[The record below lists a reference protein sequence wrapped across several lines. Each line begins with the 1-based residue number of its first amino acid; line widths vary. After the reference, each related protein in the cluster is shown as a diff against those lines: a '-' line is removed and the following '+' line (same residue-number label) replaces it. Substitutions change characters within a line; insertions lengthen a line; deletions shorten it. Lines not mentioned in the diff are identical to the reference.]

1 MADSEAHETIERA
14 WKLFQ
19 REKRAKH
26 AAALEAKLAAMVDAC
41 EELDR
46 VTSGE
51 GAGRH
56 VFERAMAR
64 ASFSP
69 PENIKGKKGSE
80 ARFLEVRLEG
90 MWPRES
96 WVPTETRGKGWNYEW
111 KRPGTGGSVSQ
122 DFQESRI
129 ENAVDQAVSVLNLYA
144 PNLYDIGDVLRP
156 QPHCWSGLRCQGLAA
171 GGMTLIPSHAA
182 LTPDLAPTL
191 CHDAQTTCSPSTPDP
206 LAAEPH
212 PASSPLTPPSCTRY
226 RIPPDA
232 DLSG

>member
-1 MADSEAHETIERA
+1 VADSEAHETIERA

-46 VTSGE
+46 VTNGE
-51 GAGRH
+51 GGAGRH

-69 PENIKGKKGSE
+69 PEEIKGKKGSE

-111 KRPGTGGSVSQ
+111 KRPGTGGSVSRN
-122 DFQESRI
+122 F
-129 ENAVDQAVSVLNLYA
+129 
-144 PNLYDIGDVLRP
+144 
-156 QPHCWSGLRCQGLAA
+156 PH
-171 GGMTLIPSHAA
+171 IPGSKTQ
-182 LTPDLAPTL
+182 LTR
-191 CHDAQTTCSPSTPDP
+191 Q
-206 LAAEPH
+206 
-212 PASSPLTPPSCTRY
+212 
-226 RIPPDA
+226 
-232 DLSG
+232 